1 MKMKI
6 IIGLVA
12 IFVLVGGVFAWKK
25 YSESK
30 NVQKFLDGS
39 RVTSIENSSAS
50 TTQNQVPVVDEF
62 EHDRDY
68 DGLSDV
74 KEAELGL
81 SDKTSDTDKDGL
93 TDFTEIEQYKTDP
106 KNKDT
111 DGDGYVDGYEVLNGF
126 NPKGAGK
133 LNP

>member
-1 MKMKI
+1 MKVKI
-6 IIGLVA
+6 IIGFLLV
-12 IFVLVGGVFAWKK
+12 VLALGGVFGLRW
-25 YSESK
+25 YRESQ
-30 NVQKFLDGS
+30 NSQKS
-39 RVTSIENSSAS
+39 TSSPSATESGTVATS
-50 TTQNQVPVVDEF
+50 TLQEPIVDEF

-68 DGLSDV
+68 DGVSDV

-126 NPKGAGK
+126 NPKGTGK

>member
-6 IIGLVA
+6 VLGVIL
-12 IFVLVGGVFAWKK
+12 IFVLVGGVFAWRWNADKK
-25 YSESK
+25 SSQ
-30 NVQKFLDGS
+30 NVRETGDTQA
-39 RVTSIENSSAS
+39 SIVNSAS
-50 TTQNQVPVVDEF
+50 TTFANEPVVDNF
-62 EHDRDY
+62 VNDQDF
-68 DGLSDV
+68 DGILDE
-74 KEAELGL
+74 KEKELGL
-81 SDKTSDTDKDGL
+81 SNKTSDTDKDGL

-126 NPKGAGK
+126 DPKGSGK